1 MGIRLESD
9 VAHHYG
15 HFNSPL
21 VSKRRSQMKRA
32 THPRRFRGAF
42 LLLSTAVVFAITG
55 CSSGK
60 NAADSAAGTGPQ
72 RFIFITNGDDP
83 FWDACNAGL
92 QEGAKR
98 SGLAAQGLQVVMEKN
113 NGTAQGQIEKL
124 RQLGSQS
131 DIAGV
136 AISVIQAENVAI
148 VEEMKRLTAKGVA
161 VITVDGDVNRKLFP
175 NARPYYIGTDNIVGG
190 RLLGTA
196 GKQLLDSRGPKDG
209 GYVQFAGFTD
219 NDNARAR
226 MNGFKEAVGEGYTEL
241 DRMADSMDLAKAR
254 DNVRAAL
261 ANHPNLKALV
271 GIWAYNAPAIA
282 EVVEERGVR
291 DQVTIVTFDAQA
303 AALDHMAGGRI
314 DCMVVQ
320 NPFDMGIQAV
330 RLLLAMH
337 TDDDATIAAMYPNEG
352 QPGGDIYTT
361 GLRLIIPDA
370 WAADNNA
377 PIKPADFESAESKNM
392 IEVLSLSAF
401 REWLGKFG
409 LSSS

>member
-1 MGIRLESD
+1 
-9 VAHHYG
+9 
-15 HFNSPL
+15 
-21 VSKRRSQMKRA
+21 MKRLSLS
-32 THPRRFRGAF
+32 RRHLPALW
-42 LLLSTAVVFAITG
+42 LLAAAISVSVAG
-55 CSSGK
+55 CGSAE
-60 NAADSAAGTGPQ
+60 NAADSTAGGGPQ

-98 SGLAAQGLQVVMEKN
+98 SGLAEQGLQVVMEKN

-136 AISVIQAENVAI
+136 AISVIQAENIAI
-148 VEEMKRLTAKGVA
+148 VEELKRLTAKGVA
-161 VITVDGDVNRKLFP
+161 VITVDGDVNRELFP

-196 GKQLLDSRGPKDG
+196 GKQLLGSRNLEEG

-226 MNGFKEAVGEGYTEL
+226 MNGFKEAVGEAYTEL
-241 DRMADSMDLAKAR
+241 DRMADSMDLSKAR

-261 ANHPNLKALV
+261 VNHPDLKALV

-337 TDDDATIAAMYPNEG
+337 TDDSATISEMFPNQG

-370 WAADNNA
+370 WVQDENA
-377 PIKPADFESAESKNM
+377 PIKPADFESAENTGM

-401 REWLGKFG
+401 RNWLAQYG

>member
-1 MGIRLESD
+1 M
-9 VAHHYG
+9 
-15 HFNSPL
+15 HFL
-21 VSKRRSQMKRA
+21 VSK
-32 THPRRFRGAF
+32 THSLMNRLSLFRQSWLSRWF
-42 LLLSTAVVFAITG
+42 LAAAILCSVTG
-55 CSSGK
+55 CGSAK
-60 NAADSAAGTGPQ
+60 NATESSPGTGPQ

-98 SGLAAQGLQVVMEKN
+98 SSLAEQGLQVVMEKN

-148 VEEMKRLTAKGVA
+148 VEEMKRLAAKGVA

-175 NARPYYIGTDNIVGG
+175 KARPYYIGTDNVVGG

-196 GKQLLDSRGPKDG
+196 GKQLLDSRGLKDG

-226 MNGFKEAVGEGYTEL
+226 MNGFKEAVGEGYSEL
-241 DRMADSMDLAKAR
+241 DRMADSMDLSKAR

-261 ANHPNLKALV
+261 ANHPDLKALV

-337 TDDDATIAAMYPNEG
+337 TDDEATIATMYPNAG

-370 WAADNNA
+370 WGEDGNA
-377 PIKPADFESAESKNM
+377 PIKPADFESAENTGM

-401 REWLGKFG
+401 REWLVQYG

>member
-1 MGIRLESD
+1 MNQQSVLHRPI
-9 VAHHYG
+9 
-15 HFNSPL
+15 L
-21 VSKRRSQMKRA
+21 V
-32 THPRRFRGAF
+32 
-42 LLLSTAVVFAITG
+42 LWLLSAAISIGAAG
-55 CSSGK
+55 CG
-60 NAADSAAGTGPQ
+60 SAENEAEPTAGTGPK
-72 RFIFITNGDDP
+72 RFVFITNGDDP

-98 SGLAAQGLQVVMEKN
+98 SGLAEQGLQVVMEKN

-161 VITVDGDVNRKLFP
+161 VITVDGDVNRELFP
-175 NARPYYIGTDNIVGG
+175 DGRPYYIGTDNIVGG

-196 GKQLLDSRGPKDG
+196 GKQLLSSRGIKEG

-226 MNGFKEAVGEGYTEL
+226 MNGFKEAVGEAYTEL
-241 DRMADSMDLAKAR
+241 DRMADSMDLSKAR

-261 ANHPNLKALV
+261 VNHPNLKSLV

-291 DQVTIVTFDAQA
+291 DQITIVTFDAQA
-303 AALDHMAGGRI
+303 AALDHMAEGRI

-320 NPFDMGIQAV
+320 NPFDMGIQTV
-330 RLLLAMH
+330 RLLLAMR
-337 TDDDATIAAMYPNEG
+337 TDDDATIMEMFPNRGE
-352 QPGGDIYTT
+352 PGGDIYTT

-370 WAADNNA
+370 WAEDENA
-377 PIKPADFESAESKNM
+377 PIKPADFESAENTDM
-392 IEVLSLSAF
+392 IEVLSLSVF
-401 REWLGKFG
+401 RKWLAQYG

>member
-1 MGIRLESD
+1 MNQQSVLHRPI
-9 VAHHYG
+9 
-15 HFNSPL
+15 L
-21 VSKRRSQMKRA
+21 V
-32 THPRRFRGAF
+32 
-42 LLLSTAVVFAITG
+42 LWLLSAAISIGAAG
-55 CSSGK
+55 CG
-60 NAADSAAGTGPQ
+60 SAENEAEPTAGTGPK
-72 RFIFITNGDDP
+72 RFVFITNGDDP

-98 SGLAAQGLQVVMEKN
+98 SGLAEQGLQVVMEKN

-161 VITVDGDVNRKLFP
+161 VITVDGDVNRELFP
-175 NARPYYIGTDNIVGG
+175 DGRPYYIGTDNIVGG

-196 GKQLLDSRGPKDG
+196 GKQLLSSRGIKEG

-226 MNGFKEAVGEGYTEL
+226 MNGFKEAVGEAYTEL
-241 DRMADSMDLAKAR
+241 DRMADSMDLSKAR

-261 ANHPNLKALV
+261 VNHPNLKSLV

-291 DQVTIVTFDAQA
+291 DQITIVTFDAQA
-303 AALDHMAGGRI
+303 AALDHMAEGRI

-337 TDDDATIAAMYPNEG
+337 TDDDATIMEMFPNRGE
-352 QPGGDIYTT
+352 PGGDIYTT

-370 WAADNNA
+370 WAEDENA
-377 PIKPADFESAESKNM
+377 PIKPADFESAENTDM

-401 REWLGKFG
+401 RKWLAQYG

>member
-1 MGIRLESD
+1 MYHPVR
-9 VAHHYG
+9 
-15 HFNSPL
+15 F
-21 VSKRRSQMKRA
+21 
-32 THPRRFRGAF
+32 PRRPAIWA
-42 LLLSTAVVFAITG
+42 LLIGCCLSCLG
-55 CSSGK
+55 CGSS
-60 NAADSAAGTGPQ
+60 ATEAPPAAGSGPQ

-98 SGLAAQGLQVVMEKN
+98 SGLAEQGLQVVMEKN

-148 VEEMKRLTAKGVA
+148 VEEMKRLAAKGVA
-161 VITVDGDVNRKLFP
+161 VITVDGDVNRQLFP

-196 GKQLLDSRGPKDG
+196 GKMLLESRGVKQA

-219 NDNARAR
+219 NENARAR
-226 MNGFKEAVGEGYTEL
+226 MNGFQEAVGETYTEL
-241 DRMADSMDLAKAR
+241 DRMADSMDLSKAR

-261 ANHPNLKALV
+261 VNHPELRALV

-320 NPFDMGIQAV
+320 NPFDMGIQTV

-337 TDDDATIAAMYPNEG
+337 TDDAATITKMFPNQG

-361 GLRLIIPDA
+361 GLRLIIPDV
-370 WAADNNA
+370 WAEADTA
-377 PIKPADFESAESKNM
+377 PIKAADFESAESADM
-392 IEVLSLSAF
+392 IEVMPLSAF
-401 REWLGKFG
+401 REWLGQYG

>member
-1 MGIRLESD
+1 MNQQSVLHRPFFALWLLA
-9 VAHHYG
+9 VAISLG
-15 HFNSPL
+15 TVGCGSADKEAKP
-21 VSKRRSQMKRA
+21 
-32 THPRRFRGAF
+32 
-42 LLLSTAVVFAITG
+42 TAE
-55 CSSGK
+55 
-60 NAADSAAGTGPQ
+60 TGPQ
-72 RFIFITNGDDP
+72 RFVFITNGDDP

-92 QEGAKR
+92 QEGGKR
-98 SGLAAQGLQVVMEKN
+98 SGLAEQGLQVVMEKN

-161 VITVDGDVNRKLFP
+161 VITVDGDVNRELFP
-175 NARPYYIGTDNIVGG
+175 DGRPYYIGTDNIVGG

-196 GKQLLDSRGPKDG
+196 GKQLLGSRGIKEG
-209 GYVQFAGFTD
+209 GYVQFAGFAD

-226 MNGFKEAVGEGYTEL
+226 MNGFKEAVGEAYTEL
-241 DRMADSMDLAKAR
+241 DRMADSMDLSKAR
-254 DNVRAAL
+254 DNVRTAL
-261 ANHPNLKALV
+261 VNHPDLKALI

-303 AALDHMAGGRI
+303 AALDHMASGRI

-337 TDDDATIAAMYPNEG
+337 TDDDATIMEMFPKQGE
-352 QPGGDIYTT
+352 PGGDIYTT

-370 WAADNNA
+370 WEQDADA
-377 PIKPADFESAESKNM
+377 PIKSADFESAENTGM

-401 REWLGKFG
+401 RKWLAQYG